1 MSASTP
7 PVYGAV
13 PAPEQ
18 KKNWFAR
25 HKLLTALLV
34 IVVLAIVGTAMSKQ
48 SDGKPAA
55 TSSSQAADSAASGNA
70 AEGADKAGAEAEADK
85 GDKKDKNDD
94 ATVGIGTPV
103 VLGDFEVTAT
113 NVEQGVARIGDANFG
128 KDASGQFVIV
138 NVTVKNT
145 GKEAEGFSESDQKLV
160 DTAGRQHSVSG
171 DSWYLGDEAMIFE
184 KINPGNTITGKLLFD
199 VPADA
204 VPAKL
209 ELATGWTHKATIT
222 LQ

>member
-34 IVVLAIVGTAMSKQ
+34 IVVLAIIGASLSKQ

-55 TSSSQAADSAASGNA
+55 SSSSQAADSAAAGNA
-70 AEGADKAGAEAEADK
+70 ADSADKA
-85 GDKKDKNDD
+85 DKKAESEGAQDNKNDD

-103 VLGDFEVTAT
+103 ILGDFEVTVT
-113 NVEQGVARIGDANFG
+113 NVDKGVSHIGNDVLG
-128 KDASGQFVIV
+128 KDATGQYVIV
-138 NVTVKNT
+138 DVTVKNT
-145 GKEAEGFSESDQKLV
+145 GKEAAGFSESEQKLV
-160 DTAGRQHSVSG
+160 DTEGRQHSVSG
-171 DSWYLGDEAMIFE
+171 DSLYLGDASMIYE
-184 KINPGNTITGKLLFD
+184 KVNPGNTVTGKLLYD

-209 ELATGWTHKATIT
+209 ELETGWIHNATVT

>member
-70 AEGADKAGAEAEADK
+70 AESADKAGAEAEGDK

-103 VLGDFEVTAT
+103 ILGDFEVTVT
-113 NVEQGVARIGDANFG
+113 NVEKGVSHIGNDVLG
-128 KDASGQFVIV
+128 KDATGQYVIV
-138 NVTVKNT
+138 DVTVKNT
-145 GKEAEGFSESDQKLV
+145 GKEAAGFAESEQKLV
-160 DTAGRQHSVSG
+160 DTEGRQHSVSG
-171 DSWYLGDEAMIFE
+171 DSLYLGDASMIYE
-184 KINPGNTITGKLLFD
+184 KVNPGNTVTGKLLYD

>member
-34 IVVLAIVGTAMSKQ
+34 IVVLAVIGTAMSKQ
-48 SDGKPAA
+48 SDGKPA

-70 AEGADKAGAEAEADK
+70 AESVDKAGAEAEGDK

-103 VLGDFEVTAT
+103 ILGDFEVTVT
-113 NVEQGVARIGDANFG
+113 NVEKGVSHIGNDVLG
-128 KDASGQFVIV
+128 KDATGQYVIV
-138 NVTVKNT
+138 DVTVKNT
-145 GKEAEGFSESDQKLV
+145 GKEAAGFAESEQKLV
-160 DTAGRQHSVSG
+160 DTEGRQHSVSG
-171 DSWYLGDEAMIFE
+171 DSLYLGDASMIYE
-184 KINPGNTITGKLLFD
+184 KVNPGNTVTGKLLYD

>member
-34 IVVLAIVGTAMSKQ
+34 IVVLAIVGTALSKQ

-70 AEGADKAGAEAEADK
+70 AEGADKKAEAEGDK

-103 VLGDFEVTAT
+103 VLGDFEVTVT
-113 NVEQGVARIGDANFG
+113 NVEKGVSHIGNDVLG
-128 KDASGQFVIV
+128 KDATGQYVIV
-138 NVTVKNT
+138 DVTVKNT
-145 GKEAEGFSESDQKLV
+145 GKEAAGFAESEQKLV
-160 DTAGRQHSVSG
+160 DTEGRQHSVSG
-171 DSWYLGDEAMIFE
+171 DSLYLGDASMIYE
-184 KINPGNTITGKLLFD
+184 KVNPGNTVTGKLLYD

-209 ELATGWTHKATIT
+209 ELETGWIHNATVN

>member
-34 IVVLAIVGTAMSKQ
+34 IVVLAVIGASLSKQ

-55 TSSSQAADSAASGNA
+55 SSSSQAADSAAAGNA
-70 AEGADKAGAEAEADK
+70 ADSADKA
-85 GDKKDKNDD
+85 DKKAESEGAQDNKNDD

-103 VLGDFEVTAT
+103 ILGDFEVTVT
-113 NVEQGVARIGDANFG
+113 NVDKGVSHIGNDVLG
-128 KDASGQFVIV
+128 KDATGQYVIV
-138 NVTVKNT
+138 DVTVKNT
-145 GKEAEGFSESDQKLV
+145 GKEAAGFSESEQKLV
-160 DTAGRQHSVSG
+160 DTEGRQHSVSG
-171 DSWYLGDEAMIFE
+171 DSLYLGDASMIYE
-184 KINPGNTITGKLLFD
+184 MVNPGNTVTGKLLYD

-209 ELATGWTHKATIT
+209 ELETGWIHNATVT

>member
-34 IVVLAIVGTAMSKQ
+34 IVVLAIVGTALSKQ

-70 AEGADKAGAEAEADK
+70 AESADKKADAEAE

-103 VLGDFEVTAT
+103 VLGDFEVTVT
-113 NVEQGVARIGDANFG
+113 NVEKGVSHIGNDVLG
-128 KDASGQFVIV
+128 KDATGQYVIV
-138 NVTVKNT
+138 DVTVKNT
-145 GKEAEGFSESDQKLV
+145 GKEAAGFAESEQKLV
-160 DTAGRQHSVSG
+160 DTEGRQHSVSG
-171 DSWYLGDEAMIFE
+171 DSLYLGDASMIYE
-184 KINPGNTITGKLLFD
+184 KVNPGNTVSGKLLFD

-209 ELATGWTHKATIT
+209 ELETGWIHNATVT

>member
-70 AEGADKAGAEAEADK
+70 AESADKAGAEAEGDK

-103 VLGDFEVTAT
+103 ILGDFEVTVT
-113 NVEQGVARIGDANFG
+113 NVEKGVSHIGNDVLG
-128 KDASGQFVIV
+128 KDATGQYVIV
-138 NVTVKNT
+138 DVTVKNT
-145 GKEAEGFSESDQKLV
+145 GKEAAGFAESEQKLV
-160 DTAGRQHSVSG
+160 DTEGRQHSVSG
-171 DSWYLGDEAMIFE
+171 DSLYLGDASMIYE
-184 KINPGNTITGKLLFD
+184 KVNPGNTVTGKLLYD

-209 ELATGWTHKATIT
+209 ELATGWIHKATIT

>member
-70 AEGADKAGAEAEADK
+70 AESADKAGAEAE

-103 VLGDFEVTAT
+103 ILGDFEVTVT
-113 NVEQGVARIGDANFG
+113 NVEKGVSHIGNDVLG
-128 KDASGQFVIV
+128 KDATGQYVIV
-138 NVTVKNT
+138 DVTVKNT
-145 GKEAEGFSESDQKLV
+145 GKEAAGFAESEQKLV
-160 DTAGRQHSVSG
+160 DTEGRQHSVSG
-171 DSWYLGDEAMIFE
+171 DSLYLGDASMIYE
-184 KINPGNTITGKLLFD
+184 KVNPGNTVTGKLLYD

>member
-1 MSASTP
+1 M
-7 PVYGAV
+7 
-13 PAPEQ
+13 
-18 KKNWFAR
+18 
-25 HKLLTALLV
+25 
-34 IVVLAIVGTAMSKQ
+34 VLAVIGTAMSKQ
-48 SDGKPAA
+48 SDGKPA

-70 AEGADKAGAEAEADK
+70 AESVDKAGAEAEGDK

-103 VLGDFEVTAT
+103 ILGDFEVTVT
-113 NVEQGVARIGDANFG
+113 NVEKGVSHIGNDVLG
-128 KDASGQFVIV
+128 KDATGQYVIV
-138 NVTVKNT
+138 DVTVKNT
-145 GKEAEGFSESDQKLV
+145 GKEAAGFAESEQKLV
-160 DTAGRQHSVSG
+160 DTEGRQHSVSG
-171 DSWYLGDEAMIFE
+171 DSLYLGDASMIYE
-184 KINPGNTITGKLLFD
+184 KVNPGNTVTGKLLYD

>member
-34 IVVLAIVGTAMSKQ
+34 IVVLAVIGTAMSKQ
-48 SDGKPAA
+48 SDGKPA

-70 AEGADKAGAEAEADK
+70 AESVDKAGAEAEGDK

-103 VLGDFEVTAT
+103 ILGDFEVTVT
-113 NVEQGVARIGDANFG
+113 NVEKGVSHIGNDVLG
-128 KDASGQFVIV
+128 KDATGQYVIV
-138 NVTVKNT
+138 DVTVKNT
-145 GKEAEGFSESDQKLV
+145 GKEAAGFAESEQKLV
-160 DTAGRQHSVSG
+160 DTEGRQHSVSG
-171 DSWYLGDEAMIFE
+171 DSLYLGDASMIYE
-184 KINPGNTITGKLLFD
+184 KVNPGNTVTGKLLYD

-204 VPAKL
+204 VPSKL

>member
-34 IVVLAIVGTAMSKQ
+34 IVVLAVIGASLSKQ

-55 TSSSQAADSAASGNA
+55 SSSSQAADSAAAGNA
-70 AEGADKAGAEAEADK
+70 ADSADKA
-85 GDKKDKNDD
+85 DKKAESVGAQDNKNDD

-103 VLGDFEVTAT
+103 ILGDFEVTVT
-113 NVEQGVARIGDANFG
+113 NVDKGVSHIGNDVLG
-128 KDASGQFVIV
+128 KDATGQYVIV
-138 NVTVKNT
+138 DVTVKNT
-145 GKEAEGFSESDQKLV
+145 GKEAAGFSESEQKLV
-160 DTAGRQHSVSG
+160 DTEGRQHSVSG
-171 DSWYLGDEAMIFE
+171 DSLYLGDASMIYE
-184 KINPGNTITGKLLFD
+184 KVNPGNTVTGKLLYD

-209 ELATGWTHKATIT
+209 ELETGWIHNATVT

>member
-48 SDGKPAA
+48 SDGKPA

-70 AEGADKAGAEAEADK
+70 AESVDKAGAEAEGDK

-103 VLGDFEVTAT
+103 ILGDFEVTVT
-113 NVEQGVARIGDANFG
+113 NVEKGVSHIGNDVLG
-128 KDASGQFVIV
+128 KDATGQYVIV
-138 NVTVKNT
+138 DVTVKNT
-145 GKEAEGFSESDQKLV
+145 GKEAAGFAESEQKLV
-160 DTAGRQHSVSG
+160 DTEGRQHSVSG
-171 DSWYLGDEAMIFE
+171 DSLYLGDASMIYE
-184 KINPGNTITGKLLFD
+184 KVNPGNTVTGKLLYD